1 MSADWKSGQARTTHV
16 VKMLRIVDEA
26 PPTRDGPA
34 EEGTDG
40 HGGDLLLR
48 AANRDEAAVRAL
60 YREHVERV
68 FRTVARI
75 LGPADSDVD
84 DVVQHVFLAA
94 LAGAK
99 SFDGRSK
106 VSTWLVGIAT
116 RRALDAARARYR
128 RDRWRKLGRAV
139 GVRSDDSEPLSLDLA
154 ERALADLQPEHR
166 AVFVLHEVE
175 GYTLREIEEM
185 TNVRTSTL
193 HARLVAAR
201 RRLDAIVAEIEGG
214 SHERA

>member
-1 MSADWKSGQARTTHV
+1 MSADWKSGQARTTHL
-16 VKMLRIVDEA
+16 VKMLRVVDDA
-26 PPTRDGPA
+26 A
-34 EEGTDG
+34 EEESDS
-40 HGGDLLLR
+40 DLLRR
-48 AANRDEAAVRAL
+48 ASRRDEAAVRAF
-60 YREHVERV
+60 YREHVDRV

-75 LGPADSDVD
+75 LGPSDSDVD

-94 LAGAK
+94 LEGAK
-99 SFDGRSK
+99 NFDGRSK

-139 GVRSDDSEPLSLDLA
+139 GVRSETSEPLSLDLA

-185 TNVRTSTL
+185 TKVRTSTL
-193 HARLVAAR
+193 HARLVAAK
-201 RRLDAIVAEIEGG
+201 RRLDAVVAEIEAEIGSESGG
-214 SHERA
+214 HDEPA

>member
-1 MSADWKSGQARTTHV
+1 MSADWKSGQVRTTHL
-16 VKMLRIVDEA
+16 VKMLRVVDDA
-26 PPTRDGPA
+26 A
-34 EEGTDG
+34 EEETDC
-40 HGGDLLLR
+40 DLLRR
-48 AANRDEAAVRAL
+48 ASRRDEAAVRAL
-60 YREHVERV
+60 YREHVDRV

-75 LGPADSDVD
+75 LGPSDSDVD

-94 LAGAK
+94 LEGAK
-99 SFDGRSK
+99 NFDGRSK

-139 GVRSDDSEPLSLDLA
+139 GVRSEASEPLSLDLA

-185 TNVRTSTL
+185 TKVRTSTL
-193 HARLVAAR
+193 HARLVAAK
-201 RRLDAIVAEIEGG
+201 RRLDAVVAEIEAEIGSENGG
-214 SHERA
+214 HDEPA

>member
-1 MSADWKSGQARTTHV
+1 MSADWKSGQARTTHL
-16 VKMLRIVDEA
+16 VKMLRVVDEA
-26 PPTRDGPA
+26 A
-34 EEGTDG
+34 EEETDS
-40 HGGDLLLR
+40 DLLRR
-48 AANRDEAAVRAL
+48 ASRRDEAAVRAF
-60 YREHVERV
+60 YREHVDRV

-75 LGPADSDVD
+75 LGPSDSDVD

-94 LAGAK
+94 LEGAK
-99 SFDGRSK
+99 NFDGRSK

-139 GVRSDDSEPLSLDLA
+139 GVRSESSEPLSLDLA

-185 TNVRTSTL
+185 TKVRTSTL
-193 HARLVAAR
+193 HARLVAAK
-201 RRLDAIVAEIEGG
+201 RRLDAVVAEIEAEIGSESGG
-214 SHERA
+214 TDEPA